1 MNTVLAI
8 GAHIGD
14 AELTSGPFL
23 AEAVQRGHQA
33 VILALTP
40 GERGNPRLSI
50 TDYKQQKLAELQ
62 DFSASIG
69 AEPIVFDDLADGS
82 LSNDFATAS
91 RVAAV
96 IKKLRPSIVTG
107 HWSGSWHPD
116 HVAAALLTERAVF
129 LAALP
134 TEDEHP
140 AFEVPCLAHAE
151 NCEDDDGFKA
161 NTFVE
166 ISEKSFEIWS
176 CAIQGYTFARGETTG
191 FRYIDYYSSLLTV
204 RGCLAQVQ
212 RASAFMVRDSTP
224 RILPL

>member
-1 MNTVLAI
+1 MKIVLAI

-33 VILALTP
+33 IILALTP
-40 GERGNPRLSI
+40 GERGNPNLSI
-50 TDYKQQKLAELQ
+50 AEYKQQKLAELQ

-69 AEPIVFDDLADGS
+69 AESIVFDDLADGS
-82 LSNDFATAS
+82 LSTDFATAS
-91 RVAAV
+91 RIAAI

-116 HVAAALLTERAVF
+116 HVAATLLTERAIF

-151 NCEDDDGFKA
+151 NWEDNDGFKA

-176 CAIQGYTFARGETTG
+176 RAIHGYVFARGETTG
-191 FRYIDYYSSLLTV
+191 FRYIDYYSSLMTV
-204 RGCLAQVQ
+204 RGCLAHVN
-212 RASAFMVRDSTP
+212 RASGFMVRDSIP

>member
-40 GERGNPRLSI
+40 GERGNPQISI
-50 TDYKQQKLAELQ
+50 NDYKKQKLAELQ
-62 DFSASIG
+62 NFSVSIG
-69 AEPIVFDDLADGS
+69 AESIVFDDLADGS

-91 RVAAV
+91 RIATI

-107 HWSGSWHPD
+107 HWSGSSHPD
-116 HVAAALLTERAVF
+116 HIAATQLTERAIF

-134 TEDEHP
+134 TEDAYP
-140 AFEVPCLAHAE
+140 AFNVSCLAHAE
-151 NCEDDDGFKA
+151 NWEDDDGFRF

-176 CAIQGYTFARGETTG
+176 NAIAGCVFARGETTG
-191 FRYIDYYSSLLTV
+191 FRYIDYYASLMTV
-204 RGCLAQVQ
+204 RGCLAHVK

-224 RILPL
+224 QILPL